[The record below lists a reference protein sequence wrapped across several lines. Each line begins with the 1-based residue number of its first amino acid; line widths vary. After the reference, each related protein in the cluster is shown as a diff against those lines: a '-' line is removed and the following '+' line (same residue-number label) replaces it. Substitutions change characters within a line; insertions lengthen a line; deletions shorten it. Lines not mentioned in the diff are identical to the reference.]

1 MAYEEY
7 TPKEI
12 SSLMGVIDTYL
23 RWNQY
28 QRKNERSYEHYHPS
42 ELGKCLRTQQYKHY
56 VQKGYITLEFEPF
69 DSKKLRLFD
78 KGHNMHSR

>member
-12 SSLMGVIDTYL
+12 SALIGLIDTYL

-28 QRKNERSYEHYHPS
+28 KQKDSRSYKHYHPS
-42 ELGKCLRTQQYKHY
+42 E
-56 VQKGYITLEFEPF
+56 
-69 DSKKLRLFD
+69 
-78 KGHNMHSR
+78 

>member
-12 SSLMGVIDTYL
+12 SSLMGVIDTYM

-28 QRKNERSYEHYHPS
+28 QRKTERSYIHYKPS
-42 ELGKCLRTQQYKHY
+42 KFGK
-56 VQKGYITLEFEPF
+56 
-69 DSKKLRLFD
+69 
-78 KGHNMHSR
+78 